1 MKSLFSFQVP
11 AVTSELFCG
20 NVFVLIC
27 GYPVL
32 SNDLIAT
39 LSLGREIS

>member
-20 NVFVLIC
+20 NVSALVC
-27 GYPVL
+27 AYPAL

-39 LSLGREIS
+39 F